1 MRILR
6 KAMAI
11 CLEPP
16 IRFAPGLARDA
27 SRRQGKRRRGAV
39 MLMLGRL
46 FSAPSRE
53 VAVCAA
59 AVETVHLA
67 TLIHDDIMDGAALR
81 RGRFALHRAHG
92 VAPALLY
99 GDILFIRGFAAVH
112 ALGRAEVT
120 DLMIRTAASLCLG
133 ELLEARQRGAFPWG
147 TREYFRIAGLKT
159 APLYGFC
166 CEAPGILAGFPAGRL
181 ARLRRLGRA
190 LGLSC
195 QIADDCLDYIS
206 PGAPRDKDALLD
218 LRNGVPNYPL
228 LLAARDPRVA
238 AAVRA
243 FRAAP
248 PGSAGPARLGELARL
263 GDLVRRSGAVRRA
276 AEKAARY
283 LRAAMA
289 EMRVIGAWGGE
300 GAAGDMA
307 RFLEEQ
313 ERGLERL
320 RRA

>member
-133 ELLEARQRGAFPWG
+133 ELLEARQRAPSRGARGSISGSPASRRRRF
-147 TREYFRIAGLKT
+147 T
-159 APLYGFC
+159 ASAARRRAYWP
-166 CEAPGILAGFPAGRL
+166 ASPPAGW
-181 ARLRRLGRA
+181 RA
-190 LGLSC
+190 SGAS
-195 QIADDCLDYIS
+195 
-206 PGAPRDKDALLD
+206 GAP
-218 LRNGVPNYPL
+218 
-228 LLAARDPRVA
+228 
-238 AAVRA
+238 
-243 FRAAP
+243 
-248 PGSAGPARLGELARL
+248 SASPAR
-263 GDLVRRSGAVRRA
+263 
-276 AEKAARY
+276 
-283 LRAAMA
+283 
-289 EMRVIGAWGGE
+289 
-300 GAAGDMA
+300 
-307 RFLEEQ
+307 
-313 ERGLERL
+313 
-320 RRA
+320 